1 MRNKNVDGKIVLNV
15 KLDVYVRMSRVDDM
29 EPLIQE
35 PLNWYNILFFLICF
49 SLGKD
54 WMEYMFEIF

>member
-29 EPLIQE
+29 EPLI
-35 PLNWYNILFFLICF
+35 
-49 SLGKD
+49 
-54 WMEYMFEIF
+54 